1 MTDYSYPTVNDFAQ
15 KDSLPSGDAGKVI
28 KGADFATEFTA
39 IKEAVA
45 SKANTNSPVLTGTP
59 TLQTSPAYTVNNSQ
73 IATTEFVYD
82 LIESGATG
90 TNGQS
95 VLVIPLFKAASSLP
109 TTPTGGSYNFST
121 LTLTPPT
128 GWSAT
133 APTPANGEV
142 VYISYTTASTT
153 VVGGTDSTLVWSA
166 PAAFAQNGQDGASS
180 DTNSNSVIIYYT
192 SFSANAPTLTGASF
206 TDGDYNA
213 TTGALTVPTGW
224 VQDFTTPTAIEGGKL
239 WAATVNIYTADDGT
253 QTFTVYGPY
262 NWIRFDGLVT
272 FTNLNAEVNSRTE
285 INGGIITTDSI
296 QLNKL
301 TSGANTFNN
310 VTFGLGSGDSVAGF
324 TAGGYFTASG
334 STRMGVIG
342 LNDGSGFAGGYSTYQ
357 PAGYIGNDAA
367 LFAGSASVSTHNTFN
382 TSVSLGAKTI
392 AGYFQNGSQWIQ
404 LCNGTYAFQ
413 TSGGNQGTFTGG
425 HDALIETTATVTEG
439 DIVVDTEVVAKPNV
453 FDAITKVT
461 VSTSSNQK
469 GVVGVYAKDADS
481 THVPSALS
489 EVITTSGG
497 VPVVEL
503 NSDYKYLYDTHKN
516 IVINSVGEGLVN
528 VCGENGNIEIGD
540 LIVSSSTTGKG
551 MKQSDDIVRG
561 CTVAKAREAV
571 TFSSPDEVQQIACIY
586 LCG

>member
-28 KGADFATEFTA
+28 KGSDFATEFTA
-39 IKEAVA
+39 IKDAIA

-95 VLVIPLFKAASSLP
+95 VLVVPLFKSASSLP
-109 TTPTGGSYNFST
+109 TTPIGGSYNFST

-133 APTPANGEV
+133 APTPAEGEV

-153 VVGGTDSTLVWSA
+153 VVGGTDSTLTWTA
-166 PAAFAQNGQDGASS
+166 PAAFAQNGQDGTSS
-180 DTNSNSVIIYYT
+180 DTNSNSITVYYT
-192 SFSANAPTLTGASF
+192 QFSANAPTLTSGNF
-206 TDGDYNA
+206 TDGAYNA
-213 TTGALTVPTGW
+213 TTGLLTLPSGW
-224 VQDFTTPTAIEGGKL
+224 IQNFNTPVAIEGGKL
-239 WAATVNIYTADDGT
+239 WAATVNIYTANDGT

-272 FTNLNAEVNSRTE
+272 FTNLEGQINSSTQ

-296 QLNKL
+296 QVNKL
-301 TSGANTFNN
+301 TSGSSSFNN
-310 VTFGLGSGDSVAGF
+310 VTFGLGSGNSVAGY

-334 STRMGVIG
+334 ATRMGVIG
-342 LNDGSGFAGGYSTYQ
+342 LNNGGGFAGGYSTV
-357 PAGYIGNDAA
+357 GSTAA
-367 LFAGSASVSTHNTFN
+367 LFAANATSTAHNAFN
-382 TSVSLGAKTI
+382 TTASLAAGTI
-392 AGYFQNGSQWIQ
+392 AGYFTDGTNIIE

-413 TSGGNQGTFTGG
+413 TSGGNFGTFTGG
-425 HDALIETTATVTEG
+425 HDALLDTATVITEG

-453 FDAITKVT
+453 FDAVTKV
-461 VSTSSNQK
+461 SPSSSASQK
-469 GVVGVYAKDADS
+469 GVVGVYAKDAHENH
-481 THVPSALS
+481 TPTALAK
-489 EVITTSGG
+489 EVTSSGG
-497 VPVVEL
+497 ITSRVLDPQY
-503 NSDYKYLYDTHKN
+503 DYLYPTHKN

-561 CTVAKAREAV
+561 CTVAKARETV
-571 TFSSPDEVQQIACIY
+571 TFNSPDEVQQIACIY

>member
-39 IKEAVA
+39 IKEAIA

-166 PAAFAQNGQDGASS
+166 PAAFAQNGQDGASA

-192 SFSANAPTLTGASF
+192 SFSASAPTLTGASF

-224 VQDFTTPTAIEGGKL
+224 VQNFNTPTAVEGGKL

-310 VTFGLGSGDSVAGF
+310 VTFGLGSGDSVAGY
-324 TAGGYFTASG
+324 TAGGYFTANG

-342 LNDGSGFAGGYSTYQ
+342 LNDNGGFAGGYSTF
-357 PAGYIGNDAA
+357 GNSSA
-367 LFAGSASVSTHNTFN
+367 LFAGNAVSTAHTSFN
-382 TSVSLGAKTI
+382 TEASLGGQTI
-392 AGYFQNGSQWIQ
+392 AGYFSDGTNTIE

-413 TSGGNQGTFTGG
+413 TSGGNTGTFTGG
-425 HDALIETTATVTEG
+425 HDALLSTATVINEG

-453 FDAITKVT
+453 FDAITKVSPS
-461 VSTSSNQK
+461 VSANQK
-469 GVVGVYAKDADS
+469 GVVGVYAKDAHDN
-481 THVPSALS
+481 HVPSALS
-489 EVITTSGG
+489 KKVTSSGG
-497 VPVVEL
+497 ITSFVLDPQY
-503 NSDYKYLYDTHKN
+503 DYLYPIHKN